1 MMLVF
6 TSFKEIGMKKIQ
18 VIVRYDAGIH
28 LSIGM
33 NKKDTTVIVRYDLS
47 IYLQTGMH
55 VADLLPETSPLPA
68 EV

>member
-28 LSIGM
+28 LLIGR
-33 NKKDTTVIVRYDLS
+33 NKKDTVIVRYDL
-47 IYLQTGMH
+47 
-55 VADLLPETSPLPA
+55 
-68 EV
+68 

>member
-1 MMLVF
+1 
-6 TSFKEIGMKKIQ
+6 MKKIQ
-18 VIVRYDAGIH
+18 AIVRYDVGIH

-33 NKKDTTVIVRYDLS
+33 NKKDTVIVRYDLS

>member
-1 MMLVF
+1 MPG
-6 TSFKEIGMKKIQ
+6 IKKIQ

-28 LSIGM
+28 LSIGR
-33 NKKDTTVIVRYDLS
+33 NKKDTVIVRYDLS

>member
-33 NKKDTTVIVRYDLS
+33 NKKDTVIVRYDLS

>member
-33 NKKDTTVIVRYDLS
+33 NKKDTVIVRYDL
-47 IYLQTGMH
+47 
-55 VADLLPETSPLPA
+55 
-68 EV
+68 